1 MNEKVVICLGH
12 KLKQIFLIVIT
23 SLLIFSIL
31 SACSKGKEKKAQGNE
46 SVSSQLNPVLSVQQR
61 NDGIDFLIALE
72 NQSNHT
78 VTLKFD
84 SSKMFDITVTDTTG
98 KENYRHSK
106 GKKYKQDTEKVQIKA
121 GASHLWKAK
130 WKLSPEDRTAGIYK
144 VKAVF
149 NPSKVTPGSI
159 KSENLVVTENLTLQ
173 SGLADLKNNSFRNI
187 HFTGT
192 DGEYKVSGEAR
203 VFEASFAY
211 LVTDGHEVF
220 VEQHAQTAE
229 GAPAW
234 APFSF
239 EIKIPEEDL
248 PINGTL
254 MLELFYYSP
263 KDGEKTDVLAVP
275 LETFR

>member
-1 MNEKVVICLGH
+1 MNETVVICLVQ
-12 KLKQIFLIVIT
+12 KLKQMLLVVIT

-31 SACSKGKEKKAQGNE
+31 SACSKEDKKVKGNE
-46 SVSSQLNPVLSVQQR
+46 SVSTQLNPVISVQQR
-61 NDGIDFLIALE
+61 NDGVDFLVALE

-78 VTLKFD
+78 VTLYYD

-98 KENYRHSK
+98 KENYRYSI
-106 GKKYKQDTEKVQIKA
+106 GKQYKQQKEKVQIKA
-121 GASHLWKAK
+121 GSSHLWKAK
-130 WKLSPEDRTAGIYK
+130 WKLSPEDRKAGIYK

-159 KSENLVVTENLTLQ
+159 KTENLTVTENLTLQ
-173 SGLADLKNNSFRNI
+173 SGMADLKNNSFRNI

-211 LVTDGHEVF
+211 LVTDGHEVL
-220 VEQHAQTAE
+220 VENHAQTAE

-239 EIKIPEEDL
+239 EINIPEEDL

-254 MLELFYYSP
+254 MLELFYFSP

-275 LETFR
+275 LETFK